1 MYFFKALLTRRRS
14 LGYFHYLQIV
24 FLASSLFSKN
34 AVGTEWLLVILHLQ
48 QLGEEYKVNFSRWI
62 FFCISVFPFFN
73 WGMIAF

>member
-62 FFCISVFPFFN
+62 FFFVFLFFLFSI
-73 WGMIAF
+73 GV